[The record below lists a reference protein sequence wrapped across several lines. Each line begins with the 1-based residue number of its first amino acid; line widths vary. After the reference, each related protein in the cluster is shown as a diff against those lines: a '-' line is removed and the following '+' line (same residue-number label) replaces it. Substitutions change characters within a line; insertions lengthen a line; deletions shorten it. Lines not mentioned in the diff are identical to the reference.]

1 MGGAGEGGVEVRDDS
16 DGSRTSSK
24 RVRVAFRP
32 AILPLPLRCSLWQS
46 ENLLS
51 EREESIAAQEAGAA
65 DEQVKL
71 AELRRSIEGEKRRVE
86 EMKEEA
92 QQALDKAAAAQAVS
106 VAVVRA
112 REGEGMM

>member
-1 MGGAGEGGVEVRDDS
+1 M
-16 DGSRTSSK
+16 
-24 RVRVAFRP
+24 
-32 AILPLPLRCSLWQS
+32 
-46 ENLLS
+46 
-51 EREESIAAQEAGAA
+51 
-65 DEQVKL
+65 KL